1 MSTQKRHPGD
11 VVRLPSGHLSALV
24 HRFRGQWVAAMVRQ
38 ASAVTGD
45 EIDVM
50 ATSKGREVRLALAL
64 DTQGALPDWLVGSS
78 RLWGRLADGETAV
91 AWLSWRAWLGC
102 RLPKGQAGVV
112 RARMRHGD
120 APGAYEA
127 MEAAMAYR
135 REVSTRQPLGA
146 GEAANGD

>member
-1 MSTQKRHPGD
+1 
-11 VVRLPSGHLSALV
+11 
-24 HRFRGQWVAAMVRQ
+24 MVRR

-112 RARMRHGD
+112 RARMRRGD

-146 GEAANGD
+146 GEVANGD